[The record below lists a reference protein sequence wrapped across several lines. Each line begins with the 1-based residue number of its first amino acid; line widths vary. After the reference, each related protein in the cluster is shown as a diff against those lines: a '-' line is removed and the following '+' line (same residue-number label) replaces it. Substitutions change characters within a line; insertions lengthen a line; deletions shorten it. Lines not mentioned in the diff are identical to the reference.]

1 MTWGRMMRPI
11 RALSTI
17 AGAAIAL
24 LAPFAT
30 LAADDPMGDAAAKI
44 AVQVCSNCHGPGGHS
59 TSPIFP
65 RLAGQQELYL
75 AAQIKAFRSKERGD
89 PEAHDYMWGMATLL
103 DDPMVAGL
111 SKYFAA
117 QAPSPGTPG
126 DPALVEKGRQ
136 LYEQGDPKSEVI
148 ACKGCHG
155 PKAAGNAI
163 FPRLAGQHAEYIAR
177 QLEVIQRQLRASPI
191 MHGVVKNLDAGQIQ
205 AVAQFLQAQ

>member
-1 MTWGRMMRPI
+1 MKVPQLVSI
-11 RALSTI
+11 LASAALVC
-17 AGAAIAL
+17 
-24 LAPFAT
+24 LAP
-30 LAADDPMGDAAAKI
+30 LPVMAAGDDIDQAAAKI

-111 SKYFAA
+111 AKYFSA
-117 QAPSPGTPG
+117 QPPSPGTPG
-126 DPALVEKGRQ
+126 DGALIEKGRA
-136 LYEQGDPKSEVI
+136 LYENGDTKAGVI

-155 PKAAGNAI
+155 PSAAGNAI
-163 FPRLAGQHAEYIAR
+163 FPRLAGQHAEYIVR
-177 QLEVIQRQLRASPI
+177 QLEVIQHQLRASPI
-191 MHGVVKNLDAGQIQ
+191 MHGVIKDLDPDQMK